1 MVTVGN
7 GSGSEN
13 GVYLL
18 ESCTTRNYGFIT
30 KLTYEANI

>member
-1 MVTVGN
+1 MATVGN
-7 GSGSEN
+7 GSGSDK